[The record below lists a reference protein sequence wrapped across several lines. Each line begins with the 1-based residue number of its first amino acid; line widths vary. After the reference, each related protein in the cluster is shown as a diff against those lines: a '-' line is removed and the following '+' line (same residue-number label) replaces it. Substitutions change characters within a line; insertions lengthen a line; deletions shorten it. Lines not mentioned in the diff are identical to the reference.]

1 MSATQLPQRSRSTTA
16 TSGYL
21 GSVLVNAII
30 FYVINVRPGWEAAP
44 FLTPDT
50 AQVIGL
56 VNASIIAAVVAYL
69 VYVVVDARP
78 IRALGGIV
86 TSAIA
91 LATAVQI
98 WQVFPFDFTDSSF
111 DWTIVTRGVLVAA
124 IVGTI
129 VGIIASALMLLGDR
143 SQTGCHRA
151 SACEGRTS

>member
-1 MSATQLPQRSRSTTA
+1 MSQTQRPQRSRSTPA

-30 FYVINVRPGWEAAP
+30 FYVINVNPGWEAAP

-56 VNASIIAAVVAYL
+56 VNASIIATAVAHL
-69 VYVVVDARP
+69 VYVVVHSRP

-86 TSAIA
+86 TSGSA
-91 LATAVQI
+91 LAAAVQI
-98 WQVFPFDFTDSSF
+98 WRVFPFDFTASSSDS
-111 DWTIVTRGVLVAA
+111 TILTRAVLVAV

-129 VGIIASALMLLGDR
+129 IGIIASARMLLGGP
-143 SQTGCHRA
+143 SQAGCHRA
-151 SACEGRTS
+151 SACEWRTS